1 MDNRILKMDHPSVEL
16 SVTYHQTTM
25 HKLYASEQLDIG
37 YYIFEN
43 DSFLYID
50 PIDEPM
56 GYKTY
61 ALMKGRCMELRTKE
75 ILEKGSIL
83 LTLGSTE
90 MTTLHMLEPTEFLV
104 HFHCSKSLHSF
115 KEKSVNMIALL
126 SDLQEKDHYT
136 KGHCDRVFELTKRMG
151 LALSYHSKQ
160 IYNLNKAAHFHDI
173 GKIFIEDDILN
184 KPGTLTAEEFKR
196 VAKHVNLGEDLVL
209 SNYDQE
215 IFQIIAQHHE
225 RIDGSGYPMGL
236 KGDQIMEEARILA
249 ICDSY
254 DAMVTDRVYKKG
266 KSKEE
271 ALEELKEL
279 SGKLYD
285 RQLVDLF
292 VRIMT
297 A

>member
-1 MDNRILKMDHPSVEL
+1 MDNKILKVDHPSVEL

-25 HKLYASEQLDIG
+25 HKLYTSDQLEIG
-37 YYIFEN
+37 YYTFEH

-50 PIDEPM
+50 PIDEPL

-61 ALMKGRCMELRTKE
+61 TLMKGRCKELKSKE
-75 ILEKGSIL
+75 ILEKGHVL

-104 HFHCSKSLHSF
+104 HFHHSKSLQLF

-126 SDLQEKDHYT
+126 TDLQEKDHYT
-136 KGHCDRVFELTKRMG
+136 KGHCDRVFELCKRMG
-151 LALSYHSKQ
+151 LALSYHSKR

-173 GKIFIEDDILN
+173 GKIFIEDEILN
-184 KPGTLTAEEFKR
+184 KPGQLTADEFSR

-225 RIDGSGYPMGL
+225 RIDGSGYPLGL
-236 KGDQIMEEARILA
+236 KDDQIMEEARILA

-271 ALEELKEL
+271 ALEELKAL
-279 SGKLYD
+279 AGKRYD
-285 RQLVDLF
+285 QRLVDLF
-292 VRIMT
+292 LSIMT
-297 A
+297 T